1 MDECSHDVVGDGYN
15 SSLNSLQYQYAL
27 TEYRNGKKAN
37 DSACVN
43 DVSTDATLRTWNTG
57 ATNLQLE
64 AYSFYDNMLIYDPR
78 NGSIDVKEFRG

>member
-37 DSACVN
+37 EPGCLN

-57 ATNLQLE
+57 ATNL
-64 AYSFYDNMLIYDPR
+64 
-78 NGSIDVKEFRG
+78 